1 MKKVLRLV
9 LMISIISLTLSISAC
24 SNSYNEM
31 IDGFNKKYFKKGYL
45 PPEPYTTS
53 SKDFKEGEMLKDIIV
68 MADEQLYL
76 FTAPD
81 GGEDC
86 TYEWQGFAPVK
97 DSDGKEKMKPIKI
110 EDNNKKTLS
119 FLAPGGFNRDKENLL
134 VVTVTEKS
142 GRQFTDTAKVF
153 IEIEEKN

>member
-1 MKKVLRLV
+1 
-9 LMISIISLTLSISAC
+9 
-24 SNSYNEM
+24 
-31 IDGFNKKYFKKGYL
+31 
-45 PPEPYTTS
+45 
-53 SKDFKEGEMLKDIIV
+53 
-68 MADEQLYL
+68 
-76 FTAPD
+76 
-81 GGEDC
+81 
-86 TYEWQGFAPVK
+86 
-97 DSDGKEKMKPIKI
+97 MKPIKI